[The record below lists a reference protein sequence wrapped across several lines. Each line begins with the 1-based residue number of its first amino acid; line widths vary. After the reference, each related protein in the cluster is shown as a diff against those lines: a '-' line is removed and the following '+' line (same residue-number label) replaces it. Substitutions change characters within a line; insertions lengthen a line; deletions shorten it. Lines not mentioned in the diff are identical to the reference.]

1 MKTNPT
7 QCFTKKNEFGFALF
21 GGPGGIRTLDLC
33 VANAALSQLSYG
45 PIFCSTANI
54 ITQSFKKIQSYF
66 LFFAIFCMQKGP
78 TALGRPFPHKLFV
91 YFAAHDIETQ
101 SIVPRDGPISQR
113 AREENHTPPPA
124 SLLMASMKAGMS
136 CFLRETTPLSQ
147 MVPAFGARP
156 KASSTSISAD
166 SP

>member
-66 LFFAIFCMQKGP
+66 LFFAIFCTQKGP
-78 TALGRPFPHKLFV
+78 TALGRPFSHELFV
-91 YFAAHDIETQ
+91 YFAAHNVETPPM
-101 SIVPRDGPISQR
+101 VPRDGSIDHI
-113 AREENHTPPPA
+113 AEIREDTQGKITHRRR
-124 SLLMASMKAGMS
+124 LL
-136 CFLRETTPLSQ
+136 C
-147 MVPAFGARP
+147 
-156 KASSTSISAD
+156 
-166 SP
+166 